1 MNLLARRSAGSAL
14 LALACTS
21 APAVAQTTDFQD
33 HRAVWISRFEY
44 NSQTSIN
51 QVIDRAAAAG
61 FTDIY
66 WQVRGQGDA
75 RYDSNFE
82 SWEATYGPTGPG
94 FDPLEVAVTRAD
106 TNGVKIHAWINT
118 IPFWRDSTFPN
129 NPPSDPNHVYNLHPE
144 WRLKDFNGNDEP
156 IGSSYLGINPTH
168 PDARAHLANVAGDIA
183 SRYGVAGVHMD
194 YIRLIENSLGSPIN
208 YPADPDT
215 RARYEADTGF
225 TFTSSGTASYKQWV
239 SDQITLTVQGIDAA
253 VKAADPNLKTTAAVW
268 RDFNIGNNDYR
279 QDAGK
284 WVDDGD
290 LDIAHPMI
298 YTTNDALFRQNLL
311 LYRNR
316 ADAADIS
323 AGLGSYLH
331 GGDPGQ
337 TLDQLTVSQ
346 ALGAN
351 GYTIFSYG
359 SIYSGSSLTA
369 IGQDVQQFNA
379 DLQAR
384 DDAGLIGM
392 AVSDFDDDEGYFNG
406 SPTAS
411 GSNVGI
417 TAATAALDATE
428 ALTGVGQSQRISI
441 AADQDDWFLRHLAG
455 SGSPG
460 NNLEMLAQGYVGF
473 WLKTETEGLSTRIAI
488 DDVEGTAERGFEKN
502 IIADGEWHLY
512 EWDLSDDGAWEG
524 WINGDG
530 LVEGNTIT
538 LDSIQFFGDNAGG
551 AVIFLD
557 DVSFNPFGS
566 LSTVP
571 IMASDFNGDGA
582 VDLIDFDI
590 LSSNFGTVGGKAQG
604 DANGDGVVTLLDFD
618 VLAQEF
624 GSGSPAVTNIPEPA
638 SALLLGAPALLA
650 LRRRRA

>member
-1 MNLLARRSAGSAL
+1 MHHTPRCLLAG
-14 LALACTS
+14 LALCTVA
-21 APAVAQTTDFQD
+21 APAALAQTTDFQD

-44 NSQTSIN
+44 NSLTSIN

-82 SWEATYGPTGPG
+82 SWEATYGPNGPG
-94 FDPLEVAVTRAD
+94 FDPLEAAVTRAD
-106 TNGVKIHAWINT
+106 ANGVKLHAWMNT
-118 IPFWRDSTFPN
+118 IPFWRDTVAPN
-129 NPPSDPNHVYNLHPE
+129 DPPSDPNHVYNLHPE

-156 IGSSYLGINPTH
+156 NTGSYLGINPTH

-194 YIRLIENSLGSPIN
+194 YIRLIENTFNSPITF
-208 YPADPDT
+208 PTDPDT
-215 RARYEADTGF
+215 RARYEADTGI
-225 TFTSSGTASYKQWV
+225 TFTSGGTASYKQWV
-239 SDQITLTVQGIDAA
+239 SDQITLTVQAIDAA

-279 QDAGK
+279 QDAGR

-311 LYRNR
+311 LYRDR

-331 GGDPGQ
+331 GGNPGQ
-337 TLDQLTVSQ
+337 TLDQLITSQ

-359 SIYSGSSLTA
+359 SIYSGSTLTS

-379 DLQAR
+379 ELVAR
-384 DDAGLIGM
+384 DNDGLLGM
-392 AVSDFDDDEGYFNG
+392 AVTDFDDGEGYFSS

-411 GSNVGI
+411 GSNFGI
-417 TAATAALDATE
+417 NSATAEIDTTE
-428 ALTGVGQSQRISI
+428 NLGSFGDSQKITI
-441 AADQDDWFLRHLAG
+441 DGDNNGWLLRHLAG
-455 SGSPG
+455 GSSPG
-460 NNLEMLAQGYVGF
+460 GNLELLTQGFVGF
-473 WLKTETEGLSTRIAI
+473 WLKTTDPGLSVRLAI
-488 DDVEGTAERGFEKN
+488 DDIDGTAERGLAKN
-502 IIADGEWHLY
+502 VVADGEWNLY
-512 EWDLSDDGAWEG
+512 EWDLSDNSAWEG
-524 WINGDG
+524 WVNGDG
-530 LVEGNTIT
+530 TVEGQTIT
-538 LDSIQFFGDNAGG
+538 LDSIQFFGEGD
-551 AVIFLD
+551 AVIYLD

-566 LSTVP
+566 LSTIP
-571 IMASDFNGDGA
+571 INPADFNSDGV
-582 VDLIDFDI
+582 VDLLDFDI
-590 LSSNFGTVGGKAQG
+590 LAQNYNTIGGRSVG
-604 DANGDGVVTLLDFD
+604 DANGDGVVALLDFD
-618 VLAQEF
+618 ILAQNF
-624 GSGSPAVTNIPEPA
+624 GAGSPAVASVPEPA
-638 SALLLGAPALLA
+638 SAALLGLPALLA
-650 LRRRRA
+650 MRRRRA